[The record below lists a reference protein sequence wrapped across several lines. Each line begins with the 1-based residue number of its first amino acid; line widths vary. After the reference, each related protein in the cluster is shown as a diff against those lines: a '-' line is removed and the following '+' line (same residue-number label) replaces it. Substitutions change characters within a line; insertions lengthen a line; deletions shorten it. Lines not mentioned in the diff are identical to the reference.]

1 MNDGRI
7 YIAYDTHPP
16 YLPVAVSDSV
26 KELANMIGV
35 KPNTISASISCQRR
49 LGRVGRYHVIYENE
63 K

>member
-16 YLPVAVSDSV
+16 YLPVAVSGSV

-35 KPNTISASISCQRR
+35 KSNVISASISRQRR

>member
-1 MNDGRI
+1 MNDSRI

-26 KELANMIGV
+26 KELADMIGV
-35 KPNTISASISCQRR
+35 KSNVISASISRQRR

>member
-1 MNDGRI
+1 MNDNRL
-7 YIAYDTHPP
+7 YIAYDTNPP

-26 KELANMIGV
+26 KKLADMIGV
-35 KPNTISASISCQRR
+35 KSNSISASISRQRR

>member
-26 KELANMIGV
+26 KELADMIGV
-35 KPNTISASISCQRR
+35 KSNVISASISRQRR